1 MGPEL
6 VSELAA
12 SQVAGGSVAQPTT
25 AISASYNLSLA
36 DVARFEA
43 AYFGGSGGGGGGA
56 AATMQTQSASAIQP
70 TSILDS
76 PAMRAVFGP
85 LERINND
92 ASRLA
97 ADTQAM
103 AGKGD
108 LTPGEMIQL
117 TMRCHEFLFHCEMTS
132 NVANRSGDG
141 VQQLF
146 RQQS

>member
-12 SQVAGGSVAQPTT
+12 AQVAGGSVAQPTS
-25 AISASYNLSLA
+25 ISASYNLSLA

-43 AYFGGSGGGGGGA
+43 AYSGRPSGGGA
-56 AATMQTQSASAIQP
+56 PSTTETQSTMALTP
-70 TSILDS
+70 TSIMDS
-76 PAMRAVFGP
+76 PTMRAVFAP

-97 ADTQAM
+97 TDTHAM
-103 AGKGD
+103 AAKGE

-132 NVANRSGDG
+132 NVANRSSDG

>member
-12 SQVAGGSVAQPTT
+12 SQVAGSSVAQPTT
-25 AISASYNLSLA
+25 ALSASYNLSLA

-43 AYFGGSGGGGGGA
+43 AYFGSSGGGGGA
-56 AATMQTQSASAIQP
+56 AATMQTQSTTAVAPS
-70 TSILDS
+70 SILDS

-97 ADTQAM
+97 ADTHAM

-132 NVANRSGDG
+132 NVANRSSDG

>member
-12 SQVAGGSVAQPTT
+12 SQVAGSSVAQPTT

-43 AYFGGSGGGGGGA
+43 AYFAPSGGGGA
-56 AATMQTQSASAIQP
+56 AATMQTQSTQAVAPS
-70 TSILDS
+70 SILDS

-97 ADTQAM
+97 ADTHAM

-132 NVANRSGDG
+132 NVANRSSDG